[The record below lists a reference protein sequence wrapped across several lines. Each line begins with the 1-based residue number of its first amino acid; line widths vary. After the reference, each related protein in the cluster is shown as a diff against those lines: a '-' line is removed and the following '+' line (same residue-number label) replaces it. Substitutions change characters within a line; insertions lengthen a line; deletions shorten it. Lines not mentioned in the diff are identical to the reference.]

1 MYGLTMNRSISLSG
15 HPLIINK
22 IIAQGRMK
30 WGKCRRDI
38 YVIYPNVTGIC
49 WENPHYIKLH
59 LWVCSCLHSAKFPHP
74 SRYSGFGFIN
84 QNVFALLKVQP
95 HYPLYTQLS
104 LLLTHLEFQ
113 SKELVTQ
120 SFCSSYLPTLLFM
133 SH

>member
-1 MYGLTMNRSISLSG
+1 
-15 HPLIINK
+15 
-22 IIAQGRMK
+22 MK

-38 YVIYPNVTGIC
+38 YVIYPNVIGIC

-74 SRYSGFGFIN
+74 SRYSGFFGVRLQFGLSCY
-84 QNVFALLKVQP
+84 FAWLKHLWKRNYYLHWVYQSKCVCITKVQP